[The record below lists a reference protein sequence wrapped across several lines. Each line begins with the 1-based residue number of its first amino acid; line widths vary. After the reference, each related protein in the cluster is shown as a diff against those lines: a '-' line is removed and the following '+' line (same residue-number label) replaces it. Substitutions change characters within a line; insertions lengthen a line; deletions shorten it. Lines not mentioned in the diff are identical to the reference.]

1 MEEAAATIK
10 TLAVKK
16 GVKPESL
23 QRQLKRKTGRHWP
36 LETPLPADF
45 LEILS
50 GGAQPKKENPLP
62 VPVPKPAPQATI
74 KAVQKPVGF
83 RRIAPL
89 IPLPLLGIPASYG
102 VYHFA
107 LQFAP
112 MAVAVIEACAFEATY
127 IGLAAATTL
136 GDRQKARA
144 RAVSI
149 GAVWVSVLYNSI
161 SGALF
166 VRPTLFT
173 DLIENQG
180 GAVIFWALS
189 ILHGAPL
196 AVLAF
201 LISDLHINE
210 K

>member
-1 MEEAAATIK
+1 MGEAAATIK
-10 TLAVKK
+10 NLAVKK

-23 QRQLKRKTGRHWP
+23 QRQLKRKTGQHWP
-36 LETPLPADF
+36 LETPLPDDF
-45 LEILS
+45 LQVLS
-50 GGAQPKKENPLP
+50 GAQLEKENHLP

-74 KAVQKPVGF
+74 KAVQKPSGF

-112 MAVAVIEACAFEATY
+112 TAVAIIEACAFEATY

-136 GDRQKARA
+136 GDKQKARA

-173 DLIENQG
+173 DLMENQG